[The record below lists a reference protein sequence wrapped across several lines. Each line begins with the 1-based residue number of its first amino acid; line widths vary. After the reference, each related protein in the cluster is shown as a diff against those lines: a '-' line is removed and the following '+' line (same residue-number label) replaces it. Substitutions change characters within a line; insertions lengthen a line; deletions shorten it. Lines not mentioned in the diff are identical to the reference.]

1 MPKITMPEWA
11 EFFAIYPDA
20 HILQTPEWGDI
31 KSNFHWEVARF
42 RHTDCGAQVLLR
54 HLPLGF
60 KVAYIPMGPIGN
72 MDHWDELLAEIDEFC
87 RGQRVVFLKV
97 ELDSWDIPNV
107 SDLLIQTGFISS
119 PHTIQPTATILINLR
134 ETEDSLLAKMKQ
146 KTRYNIRLAA
156 RKGVTISES
165 KDINAFYKLMEETG
179 NRDGFGIHTKEYYQ
193 YTYDAFS
200 PSGRCQLF
208 FAEFVG
214 KILAGLMVFI
224 QGRRS
229 WYFYGASG
237 SEHRELM
244 PNYLL
249 QWEAIKWARL
259 HGCQDYDLWGVPDED
274 IDTLEANFTRRSDGL
289 WGVYRFKRGWGGRLV
304 HSSGAWDRIY
314 SPRIYQLYDIW
325 TRRRASEG
333 IEI

>member
-11 EFFAIYPDA
+11 DFFANYPDA

-31 KSNFHWEVARF
+31 KSKFNWKVARF
-42 RHTDCGAQVLLR
+42 RRNFCGAQVLLR

-72 MDHWDELLAEIDEFC
+72 MDHWDDLLAEIDEFC
-87 RGQRVVFLKV
+87 RRQRVVFLKI
-97 ELDSWDIPNV
+97 EPDSWESPTTA
-107 SDLLIQTGFISS
+107 DLLVQTGFISS
-119 PHTIQPTATILINLR
+119 PHTIQPAATLMINLHG
-134 ETEDSLLAKMKQ
+134 TEDSILAKMKQ

-156 RKGVTISES
+156 RKGVTVSES
-165 KDINAFYKLMEETG
+165 TDINRFYKLMQVTG

-193 YTYDAFS
+193 YTYDGFS

-208 FAEFVG
+208 LAEFSG
-214 KILAGLMVFI
+214 DILAGLMVFL
-224 QGRRS
+224 QGRRG

-237 SEHRELM
+237 SEQRELM

-259 HGCQDYDLWGVPDED
+259 HGCQEYDLWGVPDED
-274 IDTLEANFTRRSDGL
+274 LEMLETNFMQRSDGL
-289 WGVYRFKRGWGGRLV
+289 WGVYRFKRGWGGQLV
-304 HSSGAWDRIY
+304 RSAGAWDRIY
-314 SPRIYQLYDIW
+314 SPKIYRLYDIL
-325 TRRRASEG
+325 TRRKARD
-333 IEI
+333 EI